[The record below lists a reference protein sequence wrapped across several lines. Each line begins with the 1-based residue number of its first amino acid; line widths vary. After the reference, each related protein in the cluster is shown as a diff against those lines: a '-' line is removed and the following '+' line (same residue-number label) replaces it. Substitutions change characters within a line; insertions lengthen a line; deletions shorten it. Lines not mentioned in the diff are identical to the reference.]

1 MKARDVMTAHP
12 SVITPD
18 EPIHR
23 AAELMRDRRV
33 GMLPVIDNLQSRR
46 LQGVLTDRDIVVR
59 CVATGRGMDAA
70 VREHMT
76 ARHLTTV
83 RLDEEVHD
91 VAHKMRR
98 DHVRRIPVL
107 SDDNRVVG
115 VVAVVDLATR
125 LRPAEPTLVEGI
137 ERDAEVPADVRA

>member
-33 GMLPVIDNLQSRR
+33 GMLPVIDNLSTRR

-59 CVATGRGMDAA
+59 CVASGRGLDAA

-83 RLDEEVHD
+83 RLDDQVRD

-98 DHVRRIPVL
+98 DHVRRVPVL
-107 SDDNRVVG
+107 SDDDKVVG
-115 VVAVVDLATR
+115 VVAIVDLATR
-125 LRPAEPTLVEGI
+125 LRPADPELVEGL
-137 ERDAEVPADVRA
+137 ERDAAAPASG